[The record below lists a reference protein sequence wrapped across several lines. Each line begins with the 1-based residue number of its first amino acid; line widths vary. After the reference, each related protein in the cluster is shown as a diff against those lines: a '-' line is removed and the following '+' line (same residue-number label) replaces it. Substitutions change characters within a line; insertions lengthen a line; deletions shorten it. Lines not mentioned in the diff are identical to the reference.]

1 MTAPTGLAAL
11 ASYEESGSGSDAGT
25 DASDGQLRASSP
37 STGSSKVSC
46 ALEAFRCFDP
56 GAELHG
62 SQVLGLADEASDVDI
77 LSSKPVHQLLKALR
91 NQKLHDFELSESVMA
106 ARIPR
111 VIVRHRKTGLLL
123 DVVESCRD
131 PHAHAKD
138 ALVRSWL
145 DLGADVREL
154 ALDIKCFAR
163 AYQSQLPRE
172 QGWLDFIAADAPRVM
187 NLAQG
192 GSIAE
197 PSEGRSSGLS
207 RDVGLQDW
215 GRFIQGAVLA
225 TCGACVGEDISS
237 LLQAF
242 HDTSA
247 ETGAEGASALF
258 RSDGNEI
265 SRREL
270 ERQIQE
276 LRRDKVKLD
285 DSIRKMEST
294 QKRIFGEEGERARLT
309 ALHAQDEKK
318 EDGEQEAGEDK
329 KDEDDD
335 KKEEKKEEESEDTK
349 KRKREDDIERRKKEG
364 RPTKADPRSRNL
376 FGKLLGHLHSAKDR
390 LQKEKTSKM
399 GELQQK
405 ALSRVEDK
413 VNLNKMNIK
422 EFRKGQFEKQLQ
434 EEQAKAAEIEKQIE
448 EKEVLLL
455 QRRLENHYSLMM
467 NFIRTEVQPTIFFL
481 PNKHTRDTEKQL
493 EESRD
498 ALKNKIATLR
508 MQFRQEAA
516 KAAAAAEAE
525 AKEQG
530 DSKGAG
536 SGAADM
542 EAEEPQPEAAQGS
555 NQEPEED
562 AAASDS
568 S

>member
-1 MTAPTGLAAL
+1 M
-11 ASYEESGSGSDAGT
+11 
-25 DASDGQLRASSP
+25 
-37 STGSSKVSC
+37 
-46 ALEAFRCFDP
+46 
-56 GAELHG
+56 
-62 SQVLGLADEASDVDI
+62 
-77 LSSKPVHQLLKALR
+77 
-91 NQKLHDFELSESVMA
+91 
-106 ARIPR
+106 
-111 VIVRHRKTGLLL
+111 
-123 DVVESCRD
+123 
-131 PHAHAKD
+131 
-138 ALVRSWL
+138 
-145 DLGADVREL
+145 
-154 ALDIKCFAR
+154 
-163 AYQSQLPRE
+163 
-172 QGWLDFIAADAPRVM
+172 
-187 NLAQG
+187 
-192 GSIAE
+192 
-197 PSEGRSSGLS
+197 
-207 RDVGLQDW
+207 
-215 GRFIQGAVLA
+215 
-225 TCGACVGEDISS
+225 
-237 LLQAF
+237 
-242 HDTSA
+242 
-247 ETGAEGASALF
+247 
-258 RSDGNEI
+258 SDGNEI

-294 QKRIFGEEGERARLT
+294 QKRIFGEEGERTRLT

-318 EDGEQEAGEDK
+318 EDGDQEAGEDK

-335 KKEEKKEEESEDTK
+335 KKEDKKEEESEETK

-536 SGAADM
+536 SSAADM
-542 EAEEPQPEAAQGS
+542 EADRKGVV
-555 NQEPEED
+555 
-562 AAASDS
+562 
-568 S
+568 